1 MKHEV
6 VVAGGGFAG
15 LGVSRCLG
23 RVGFDVTVIDQDNY
37 HTFLPLLYQVAAAEL
52 EPEAIAYPLRH
63 ILRKDPRVSF
73 TMAEV
78 TGLDADAHV
87 LKTSRGDISYEY
99 LVLALGSVTR
109 YFDTPGAEQF
119 AFPLKTVDQGIVLR
133 NHILCCFERA
143 EGERDEQTRRKLL
156 TFVTVGGGATGVEF
170 TGALAELVRGPLV
183 KDYRNLDYH
192 RDVHLVLLEGGKQ
205 LLSELPSKL
214 QDYTLRR
221 LKKMGVSVRLG
232 ARVTRVTGDEVL
244 LEDGTTVPTKTAV
257 WTAGV
262 QGSAL
267 ESGGRLPMSSDRRVL
282 VERTLQ
288 VRGYPDVYVI
298 GDLARIDEAVEPLPL
313 TAPVAFQQAAK
324 AAENIQRQRDGATT
338 LPFSYRDRGTMATI
352 GRNTAVA
359 TPFGRS
365 FTGFLAWL
373 LWLVFHLAKLI
384 GFRNRV
390 VVLLSWAWDYLFFER
405 VVRLILPRGIESQR
419 GLDKCE

>member
-15 LGVSRCLG
+15 LWASRALG
-23 RVGFDVTVIDQDNY
+23 RAGFEVTVIDQDNY

-63 ILRKDPRVSF
+63 ILRNDPRVSF
-73 TMAEV
+73 LMAEV
-78 TGLDADAHV
+78 TGLDADARV
-87 LKTSRGDISYEY
+87 LRTSRGDVSYEF

-109 YFDTPGAEQF
+109 YFDIPGAEQF

-143 EGERDEQTRRKLL
+143 EQERDEEARRKLL
-156 TFVTVGGGATGVEF
+156 TFVTVGGGSTGVEF
-170 TGALAELVRGPLV
+170 TGALAELIRGPIA
-183 KDYRNLDYH
+183 KDYRTLDIH
-192 RDVHLVLLEGGKQ
+192 KDVQLVLLEGAER
-205 LLSELPSKL
+205 LLTGFPQRL
-214 QDYTLRR
+214 QDYTRRR
-221 LKKMGVSVRLG
+221 LEKMGVSVRFR
-232 ARVTRVTGDEVL
+232 ARVTRVTGDKVF
-244 LEDGTTVPTKTAV
+244 LEDGTSVSTKTAV

-267 ESGGRLPMSSDRRVL
+267 ESEKPLPMGSDRRVL
-282 VERTLQ
+282 VEPTLQ
-288 VRGYPDVYVI
+288 LTGYPNVYVI
-298 GDLARIDEAVEPLPL
+298 GDLARIEQSGEPLPL
-313 TAPVAFQQAAK
+313 TAPVAVQQATK
-324 AAENIQRQRDGATT
+324 AAENIQRQRDGTVP

-352 GRNTAVA
+352 GRNAAVA

-365 FTGFLAWL
+365 FTGFLAWM

-384 GFRNRV
+384 GFRNRL
-390 VVLLSWAWDYLFFER
+390 VVLLNWAWDYLFFER

-419 GLDKCE
+419 GLNKCD

>member
-23 RVGFDVTVIDQDNY
+23 RAGFDVTVIDQDNY

-192 RDVHLVLLEGGKQ
+192 RDVHLVLLEAGKQ
-205 LLSELPSKL
+205 LLPGLPSKL

-298 GDLARIDEAVEPLPL
+298 GDLAQIDEAVEPLPL

-324 AAENIQRQRDGATT
+324 AAENIQRRRDGAAT

-405 VVRLILPRGIESQR
+405 VVRLILPRGIESHR

>member
-1 MKHEV
+1 MKHEI

-15 LGVSRCLG
+15 LGASRALG
-23 RVGFDVTVIDQDNY
+23 RAGFDVTVIDQDNY

-78 TGLDADAHV
+78 NGLDADAHV
-87 LKTSRGDISYEY
+87 LKTSRGDVSYEY

-109 YFDTPGAEQF
+109 YFDIPGAEQY
-119 AFPLKTVDQGIVLR
+119 AFPLKAVDQGIVLR

-205 LLSELPSKL
+205 LLSGLPSKL

-221 LKKMGVSVRLG
+221 LEKMGVNVRLG

-262 QGSAL
+262 QGSVL
-267 ESGGRLPMSSDRRVL
+267 ESEGRLPMSSDRRVL

-324 AAENIQRQRDGATT
+324 AAENIQRQRDGAAT

-359 TPFGRS
+359 TPFGRA

-390 VVLLSWAWDYLFFER
+390 VVLLSWAWDYMFFER

-419 GLDKCE
+419 GLDRCE